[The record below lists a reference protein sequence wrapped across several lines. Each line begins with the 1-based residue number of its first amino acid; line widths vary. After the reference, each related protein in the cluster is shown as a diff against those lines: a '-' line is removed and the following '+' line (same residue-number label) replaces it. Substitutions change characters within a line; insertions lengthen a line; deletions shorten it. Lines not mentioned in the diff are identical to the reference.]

1 MQNDFRSSQLRPLVA
16 LFSVLFAPAAL
27 AQGVASEREL
37 ALCGRLRE
45 FPDMIESAARDY
57 APHAIA
63 FYLRELA
70 AEFHAW
76 YNAERLLVEDEA
88 QKQARLALAV
98 AVRRVI
104 ANGLHIL
111 GVAAPEHM

>member
-1 MQNDFRSSQLRPLVA
+1 MTRV
-16 LFSVLFAPAAL
+16 
-27 AQGVASEREL
+27 
-37 ALCGRLRE
+37 
-45 FPDMIESAARDY
+45 
-57 APHAIA
+57 
-63 FYLRELA
+63 
-70 AEFHAW
+70 
-76 YNAERLLVEDEA
+76 LLVEDEA